1 MASSGR
7 LLIYSPERIEQSIFV
22 RALNNT
28 RINLDI
34 VEIIH
39 IENHFGHKQS
49 VTDKIP
55 NEAKHQT

>member
-39 IENHFGHKQS
+39 IENHFGH
-49 VTDKIP
+49 
-55 NEAKHQT
+55 